1 MLLCTSKVTE
11 PEDYGKVLVEWEY
24 ECLKTSRFSSR
35 IVWQDFIQNW
45 KQICADHWGTLPNRL
60 EYFMECVWQLCR
72 T

>member
-45 KQICADHWGTLPNRL
+45 KQICADH
-60 EYFMECVWQLCR
+60 
-72 T
+72 